1 MSVKDMAAASKVSLR
16 FQKDVLKLHG
26 MGYQD
31 TIAQGYTMKQ
41 CFAHAGVKRTRRA
54 MGLSPRGRGNHG
66 LALAENAH
74 ARSIPAWAGEPLLR
88 QYQQGWNIAEANY
101 RHFSKLVVRWLM
113 IFDQVYSVRITTIGV
128 AGNMAG
134 NKAGGR

>member
-54 MGLSPRGRGNHG
+54 MGLSPRGRGNPFFANTNKVG
-66 LALAENAH
+66 I
-74 ARSIPAWAGEPLLR
+74 SPKPIIGTSPSLLSD
-88 QYQQGWNIAEANY
+88 G
-101 RHFSKLVVRWLM
+101 
-113 IFDQVYSVRITTIGV
+113 
-128 AGNMAG
+128 
-134 NKAGGR
+134 

>member
-31 TIAQGYTMKQ
+31 AIAQGYTMKQ

-54 MGLSPRGRGNHG
+54 MPKVGDLDDAVNEIKRLRRSSDCARCCWTSALTLMGKGTPVQRNFTLSRTPKSGLS
-66 LALAENAH
+66 
-74 ARSIPAWAGEPLLR
+74 
-88 QYQQGWNIAEANY
+88 
-101 RHFSKLVVRWLM
+101 V
-113 IFDQVYSVRITTIGV
+113 
-128 AGNMAG
+128 
-134 NKAGGR
+134 